1 VIELYRKVIR
11 LDALPIWREFTRLT
25 QHRVVATNGC
35 FDLLHRG
42 HVEYL
47 HRAKKLGSLLIVGVN
62 SDEAV
67 RLLKGLSRPIN
78 NQRDR
83 AFVLTGLEAVDN
95 VVIFD
100 STEAT
105 QFLDLAMPDV
115 WVKAGDYTLETLNKD
130 EVETVHRHKGRIEI
144 LPFVDGY
151 STTQTISKLNTD
163 GDLDNG

>member
-1 VIELYRKVIR
+1 MIALYRKVIR
-11 LDALPIWREFTRLT
+11 MDSLPIWREFTRLT

-62 SDEAV
+62 SDQAV
-67 RLLKGLSRPIN
+67 RVLKGENRPLN
-78 NQRDR
+78 NERDR
-83 AFVLTGLEAVDN
+83 AFVMTGLEAVDN

-105 QFLDLAMPDV
+105 TFLDLAMPDV
-115 WVKAGDYTLETLNKD
+115 WVKAGDYTLDTLNKD
-130 EVETVHRHKGRIEI
+130 EVEAVHRHRGRIEI
-144 LPFVDGY
+144 LPFVEGY
-151 STTQTISKLNTD
+151 STTKTLSKL
-163 GDLDNG
+163 